1 MFSAPRLRGV
11 AFVLLLMCLLA
22 GVVFSPVMLSAQGED
37 DPCPLET
44 PAKIVWVSPRGTLEV
59 MDDYPLWVAID
70 QGYFEELGLEV
81 ELQPGVSGGPTHL
94 ALLTEGQADAGYP
107 SPGILAAA
115 IDTGIEVMIGF
126 EMAPGQVFDFAVHED
141 SDIQTVADLEGKTIA
156 LWDVSGANIVAPIL
170 AEQGI
175 DPNSV
180 EYVGSGQWGQLVGQ
194 GQADAALAWEG
205 LRAQW
210 DAIGLPL
217 RYLIGSDFSND
228 PSNGYAIRASD
239 VADPEKAAIMTCFL
253 RGVAM
258 GLEFGRVN
266 PQAAA
271 QITYNQFPAVQ
282 EQMTPELALES
293 MRQLMYLYNST
304 YASGEGYGYSDP
316 DNWQSY
322 LDRLFELGQTTRQIT
337 AEEAITNVFIEGA
350 NAFDAERVAADA
362 AAFELAPEWTDLE
375 VQGPVAPE
383 AEE

>member
-1 MFSAPRLRGV
+1 MFSALRLRRAASG
-11 AFVLLLMCLLA
+11 LLLVSL
-22 GVVFSPVMLSAQGED
+22 VVGAIFGPMMVSAQGED

-44 PAKIVWVSPRGTLEV
+44 PARIVWVSPRGTLEV

-107 SPGILAAA
+107 SPGILSAA

-141 SDIQTVADLEGKTIA
+141 SDIQTVQDLEGKTIA

-170 AEQGI
+170 AEAGV
-175 DPNSV
+175 DPDSV

-239 VADPEKAAIMTCFL
+239 VEDPEKAAIMTCFL
-253 RGVAM
+253 RGVSM

-304 YASGEGYGYSDP
+304 YAAGLGYGYSDP
-316 DNWQSY
+316 ENWQSY
-322 LDRLFELGQTTRQIT
+322 LDRLYELGQTTRQIS
-337 AEEAITNVFIEGA
+337 ADEAITNVFIEGA

-362 AAFELAPEWTDLE
+362 AAFELAPEWADLE
-375 VQGPVAPE
+375 LQGPVAPE
-383 AEE
+383 MEE